1 MADPPAPAEHDAGV
15 EEDAPGPAG
24 DPRPLWPLW
33 YAPVGFLA
41 AAFLTIV
48 GGTVVG
54 GLAALAGVH
63 DRATLAVLQT
73 LVQDGALV
81 LSAVALAAQV
91 ARPRLW
97 HFGLGHMPL
106 GSLLRWT
113 ALGYVVFIL
122 GGQLYQ
128 RVFDPEGEQRIVQRL
143 GADDSMASLVAIG
156 VLVIVLAPVV
166 EELFFRGFF
175 YRALRSRLSW
185 GVAALVD
192 GLVFG
197 LVHFTGYDTLSILP
211 VFVFLGFVFC
221 WVVERTG
228 SLYPSI
234 AMHALNNTIAYAM
247 LTRLSDVVPGVI
259 GALALAGVVAAA
271 RLAPAPGPARA
282 ALP

>member
-15 EEDAPGPAG
+15 EWDAPGPAA
-24 DPRPLWPLW
+24 DQRPVWPLW
-33 YAPVGFLA
+33 YAPVGFLV

-63 DRATLAVLQT
+63 NRATLAVLQT

-97 HFGLGHMPL
+97 HFGLGRMPL

-143 GADDSMASLVAIG
+143 GADDSIASLVAIG

-185 GVAALVD
+185 VVAALVD

-234 AMHALNNTIAYAM
+234 AMHALNNAIAYAM